1 MSRKSALFTQADINR
16 AGEWAKK
23 HGLKALIIDMPSG
36 VRITIPLD
44 KEFDLNNTEPTK
56 QKYDDNF
63 TI

>member
-1 MSRKSALFTQADINR
+1 MNR

-36 VRITIPLD
+36 VKITIPLD